1 MLISKKMTAAINK
14 QIGNEFG
21 ASLQYV
27 SIGAHFGSESL
38 PELSKFF
45 HTQANEERDHALK
58 FVHYLVDAGS
68 GVSIPAVP
76 APRSGFGSAEEA
88 VHLSLEWELTVTKQ
102 INALVDLARSEK
114 DHTTAAFLQWF
125 VTEQL
130 EEVST
135 MEGLLRMVRRA
146 GEKGLLFVE
155 EYLARRGVPAPGD
168 GAE

>member
-1 MLISKKMTAAINK
+1 MLISKKMAAAINK

-27 SIGAHFGSESL
+27 SIGAHFGNESL

-45 HTQANEERDHALK
+45 HAQANEERDHALK
-58 FVHYLVDAGS
+58 FVNYLVDAGS
-68 GVSIPAVP
+68 AVEVPAVP
-76 APRSGFGSAEEA
+76 APQSGFANAEEA
-88 VHLSLEWELTVTKQ
+88 VKLSLEWELTVTRQ
-102 INALVDLARSEK
+102 ISGLVELARAEK
-114 DHTTAAFLQWF
+114 DHITENFLQWF

-135 MEGLLRMVRRA
+135 MDNLLRMVRRA

-155 EYLARRGVPAPGD
+155 EYLVRRGAPAAE
-168 GAE
+168 GAAD